1 MFVIIRINIHK
12 TYEIHGRNTKYNSDF
27 HYSTSNLAIYHQSPH
42 GMGLKVLNSLP
53 PHIKDK
59 LQNIK
64 VFEQLIKK
72 FLDCNTFYTLDEYFN
87 YNKKKTL

>member
-1 MFVIIRINIHK
+1 
-12 TYEIHGRNTKYNSDF
+12 
-27 HYSTSNLAIYHQSPH
+27 
-42 GMGLKVLNSLP
+42 MGLKVLNSLP